1 MLLRGVALFSDVLS
15 HILSVAASVLGR
27 GVGIGVYSER
37 AREVSPPGPWEQR
50 EKWLVSCL
58 EEGHLPPSPMSLW
71 FIQAS
76 FQFLKYRC
84 RLKFFFAVHCQCN
97 QLSIQTH

>member
-15 HILSVAASVLGR
+15 HILRVAASVLGR
-27 GVGIGVYSER
+27 GLGLGVCSER

-50 EKWLVSCL
+50 KKWLVSCL
-58 EEGHLPPSPMSLW
+58 EEGYSLPLSMSLW

-76 FQFLKYRC
+76 L
-84 RLKFFFAVHCQCN
+84 
-97 QLSIQTH
+97 